1 MTDSSLEN
9 LIEINLF
16 YAKAELCR
24 MTDPSAPARALFHIE
39 EALKELLAANL
50 LAANATKQSGAAPAA

>member
-16 YAKAELCR
+16 FAKAELCQ

-39 EALKELLAANL
+39 EALKELLAAKRQ
-50 LAANATKQSGAAPAA
+50 AAKKQSSRATAA